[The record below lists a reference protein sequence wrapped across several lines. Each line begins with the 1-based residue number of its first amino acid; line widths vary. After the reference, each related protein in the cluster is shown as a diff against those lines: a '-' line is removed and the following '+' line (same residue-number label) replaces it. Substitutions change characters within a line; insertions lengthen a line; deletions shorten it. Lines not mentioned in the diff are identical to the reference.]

1 MCTVLH
7 AGAIR
12 GGYDLPDVLSDDK
25 VLTAPRGL
33 DSVTKV
39 YFRECNLSKAGNY
52 TKHMPYHQGNGED
65 VMTKETPF
73 PVQCG
78 NELGDNTNYTQLT
91 KISKQDNLIVEVFA
105 QPTGNVDW
113 VRVGIVHLVCH
124 PNKYV
129 ELLIICMD
137 PVKFEGQSLFTKA
150 LDFVKHFARGNAPE
164 ESTEDATT
172 LYKYSH
178 RSGAYGTPAYKT
190 QWQKAGNFIVL
201 DATTLRS
208 MTVYMHSGFVFA
220 SRDQKSLFNETF
232 VGPPEKQKGTTV
244 AMHKEELDS
253 YFDHCCDNKI
263 VIGEPPPNSFSKPLW
278 QAMQVLHTFKSN
290 KSVHAVQT
298 QFDEVTSFIKD
309 ELDPQKVTGTAAER
323 FTYATFALLV
333 SLALLYTNPK
343 GIVMDY
349 DDNPRDGVENEPTAK
364 GAYTAQYV
372 SRMCKKVHDVDRA
385 VDVAKAL
392 TDEMLVLASH
402 VKQRE
407 VIPMVLRND

>member
-12 GGYDLPDVLSDDK
+12 GGYNLPDVFHDGK
-25 VLTAPRGL
+25 VLTAPLGL
-33 DSVTKV
+33 KSVTKV
-39 YFRECNLSKAGNY
+39 YFRECKLSKAGHY
-52 TKHMPYHQGNGED
+52 TKHMPYTQSNDEGE
-65 VMTKETPF
+65 MTKENPF
-73 PVQCG
+73 PRQCG
-78 NELGDNTNYTQLT
+78 NELGDTNYTKLT
-91 KISKQDNLIVEVFA
+91 NISKQDNLIVEVFA
-105 QPTGNVDW
+105 QPDGSVDW

-124 PNKYV
+124 PNQYV

-137 PVKFEGQSLFTKA
+137 PVKFEETSLFTKA
-150 LDFVKHFARGNAPE
+150 LDFVKQFARGEAPA
-164 ESTEDATT
+164 ESTKDDTT
-172 LYKYSH
+172 LYKYSQ
-178 RSGAYGTPAYKT
+178 RSSAYGTAAHKN
-190 QWQKAGNFIVL
+190 QWKKAGKFIVL

-232 VGPPEKQKGTTV
+232 VGPPKKEKGTAV
-244 AMHKEELDS
+244 AMHKEELDT
-253 YFDHCCDNKI
+253 YFNHCCQKAN
-263 VIGEPPPNSFSKPLW
+263 GEPPSDSFSKPLW

-290 KSVHAVQT
+290 KSVQAVQK
-298 QFDEVTSFIKD
+298 QFDAGTTFIKD
-309 ELDPQKVTGTAAER
+309 ELDPHKVNGTEAER

-343 GIVMDY
+343 SIVMDS
-349 DDNPRDGVENEPTAK
+349 DGNSRDNVENEPTAK
-364 GAYTAQYV
+364 GNFTARYV
-372 SRMCKKVHDVDRA
+372 GRVCKEVHDAYRA

-407 VIPMVLRND
+407 VIPMVLHNNV